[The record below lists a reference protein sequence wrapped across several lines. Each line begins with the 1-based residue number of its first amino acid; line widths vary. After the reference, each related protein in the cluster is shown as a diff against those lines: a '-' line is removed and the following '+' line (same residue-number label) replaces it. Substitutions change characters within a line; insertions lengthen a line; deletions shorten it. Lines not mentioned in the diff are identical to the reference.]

1 MFKIMRKTRT
11 PNRDGIS
18 IIEVLTSMAVA
29 TIGVFGVMVMIPFAV
44 KQSQSGLDSDAANSL
59 GRNVVEELQIGG
71 TLRASDSIV
80 ASQENEVLPGMFFE
94 PVMGSFFN
102 YNLTRIGEGFPAGGT
117 PLFNFPGSIHFDPIG
132 FTAPS
137 SPAPS
142 VGLTQFTIDPAGDNI
157 TVFSANATQL
167 LSIDANGN
175 GLVDIGERAA
185 FTIREASRMCRSR
198 DVLFF
203 ETDSDLEVAPPQPLF
218 DMNGGNEVK
227 RQSSGRISWSV
238 FLTPEKDPTLT
249 TSPANRFR
257 THTLVYRDRFI
268 STTPADRTV
277 FKTSIPFDEEM
288 RGSCYDFYQTNMQGT
303 GPVRSVSQI
312 TFAGNVI
319 DTEELFRG
327 DWVMLINRIP
337 LPATADVPLNG
348 ATRAADNGYRI
359 QTMFARVIRVG
370 ANSVTIDG
378 GSFDFVPSGI
388 GGVGGSSET
397 YMVHL
402 KDVVNVFE
410 RSVSVER

>member
-80 ASQENEVLPGMFFE
+80 ASQDEVLPGMFFE
-94 PVMGSFFN
+94 PVTGSFFN

-132 FTAPS
+132 FTG
-137 SPAPS
+137 
-142 VGLTQFTIDPAGDNI
+142 GLTQFTIAPAGDNI

-167 LSIDANGN
+167 LSVDANGN

-185 FTIREASRMCRSR
+185 FTIREANRMCRSR

-218 DMNGGNEVK
+218 DMNGANAVK

-257 THTLVYRDRFI
+257 SHTLVYRDRFI
-268 STTPADRTV
+268 DPMNSVRNRDIEAETG
-277 FKTSIPFDEEM
+277 SSFD
-288 RGSCYDFYQTNMQGT
+288 YYLTNMSGVGFT
-303 GPVRSVSQI
+303 SAVSQI
-312 TFAGNVI
+312 TFDNTDTVEI
-319 DTEELFRG
+319 DAEELFRG

-348 ATRAADNGYRI
+348 PTRAADNGYRI